1 VGAAVFDGQTWQTF
15 TTATS
20 GLVDD
25 WVLSLAIAP
34 RPEGD
39 WVWFGTRAGISRL
52 DTGTGEWADFS
63 ADLPEGAGVVA
74 LTVDASGRL
83 WAGTLGDGLGLW
95 DGETWQFYRTGN
107 SDIPFNTV
115 NAIVE
120 IEPGVLWVG
129 TARPAS
135 VGGVLAEFDG
145 KTWKTFEPRNS
156 GFSGA
161 EPLVIVI
168 DETGRRWIG
177 TRTAGVDIYQVKR

>member
-1 VGAAVFDGQTWQTF
+1 MLRRLLIVSMAFALLGHVGRS
-15 TTATS
+15 TT
-20 GLVDD
+20 
-25 WVLSLAIAP
+25 
-34 RPEGD
+34 
-39 WVWFGTRAGISRL
+39 
-52 DTGTGEWADFS
+52 S
-63 ADLPEGAGVVA
+63 A
-74 LTVDASGRL
+74 
-83 WAGTLGDGLGLW
+83 W

-145 KTWKTFEPRNS
+145 KAWKTFESHNS

-161 EPLVIVI
+161 EPLAIVI

-177 TRTAGVDIYQVKR
+177 TRTGGVDIYQVKR